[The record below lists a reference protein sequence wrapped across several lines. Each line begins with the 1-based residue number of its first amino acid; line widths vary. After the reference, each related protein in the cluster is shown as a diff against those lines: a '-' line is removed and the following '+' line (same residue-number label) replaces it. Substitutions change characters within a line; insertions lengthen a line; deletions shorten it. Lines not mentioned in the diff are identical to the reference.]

1 MMIDFLTKS
10 HYSLYHLPVFFIS
23 PYVSCVYYMLLYN
36 REQNISVIQK
46 FEFIAY
52 ISATIRGLVG

>member
-10 HYSLYHLPVFFIS
+10 HYSLYHLSVLFII
-23 PYVSCVYYMLLYN
+23 PYVSCVYYILLYN
-36 REQNISVIQK
+36 REQNFSVIQK

-52 ISATIRGLVG
+52 ISGTIRGLAG